1 LAGTALG
8 GTTVTLAWLLPS
20 IRDDILISPQS
31 STTTMNID
39 TPICRARRSAAATMR
54 LACARLT
61 DRCCAGGRLLCLG
74 RSGRG
79 GCGGNA
85 AARLL
90 PYAGAYWRDTGRW
103 PALLADGSAT
113 LRPPS

>member
-1 LAGTALG
+1 LG

-54 LACARLT
+54 F
-61 DRCCAGGRLLCLG
+61 
-74 RSGRG
+74 
-79 GCGGNA
+79 A
-85 AARLL
+85 A
-90 PYAGAYWRDTGRW
+90 PG
-103 PALLADGSAT
+103 
-113 LRPPS
+113 

>member
-1 LAGTALG
+1 MAGTALG

-20 IRDDILISPQS
+20 IRDDSLISPQS

-39 TPICRARRSAAATMR
+39 TPIFRARRSVAATMR

-79 GCGGNA
+79 GNA

-90 PYAGAYWRDTGRW
+90 PYASACRRDTGRW